1 MTRVAIA
8 QNDDIERAIEQ
19 ALQYLDLRDLIAGKT
34 VAVKPN
40 ETAIPEGDTTGVTQA
55 DTLRGVLRYLK
66 QFEPG
71 ALIITGGAGA
81 GETEDVLRA
90 TGMMDVV
97 REESVEFVDHNRPPF
112 EEVSLSYGPDSEV
125 EGPQTA
131 VMVNRRVLDYDT
143 LVSLAQLKLHSTATV
158 TLTMK
163 NIAMSYPAADFYG
176 HPRAEQKH
184 QHAFFGDMHSFITA
198 MVRRFPI
205 DLGIVVGHPA
215 MIATGPLGGK
225 AVETG
230 LVIAGRD
237 AIAVDTVGAKLL
249 GFSSQAVR
257 YLWEA
262 GKIGLGETD
271 PENIEFPG
279 MSLDDAVGAF
289 TARAYGEALTF

>member
-8 QNDDIERAIEQ
+8 QNDDIEQAIEQ
-19 ALQYLDLRDLIAGKT
+19 ALRQLDLRDVVAGKS

-40 ETAIPEGDTTGVTQA
+40 ETAVPEGDLTGVTQA
-55 DTLRGVLRYLK
+55 DTLRGVLRHLK
-66 QFEPG
+66 QYEPS
-71 ALIITGGAGA
+71 ALVVTGGSGA
-81 GETEDVLRA
+81 GETDDVMRA
-90 TGMMDVV
+90 TGMMDVLS
-97 REESVEFVDHNRPPF
+97 EESVEFIDHNRPPF
-112 EEVSLSYGPDSEV
+112 EEVDLSYGPDSEV

-131 VMVNRRVLDYDT
+131 VMVNRRVLEYDT
-143 LVSLAQLKLHSTATV
+143 LVSLAQLKLHATATV

-176 HPRAEQKH
+176 HPRAQQKH
-184 QHAFFGDMHSFITA
+184 QHEFFGDMHSFIVA
-198 MVRRFPI
+198 MARRFPI
-205 DLGIVVGHPA
+205 DLGIIVGHPA

-230 LVIAGRD
+230 LVIASRD
-237 AIAVDTVGAKLL
+237 AVAADTVGAKLL

-271 PENIEFPG
+271 PERMEFPG
-279 MSLDDAVGAF
+279 MSVDDAVRAF
-289 TARAYGEALTF
+289 TERAYGEALTF

>member
-1 MTRVAIA
+1 MTRVGIA
-8 QNDDIERAIEQ
+8 QNDDIEAAIEQ
-19 ALQYLDLRDLIAGKT
+19 ALRHLELRDLIAGKT

-40 ETAIPEGDTTGVTQA
+40 ETAVPEGDTTGVTQA
-55 DTLRGVLRYLK
+55 DTLRGVLRHLK
-66 QFEPG
+66 QYNPTT
-71 ALIITGGAGA
+71 LVVTGGAGA
-81 GETEDVLRA
+81 AETDEVMRA
-90 TGMMDVV
+90 TGMMDVLE
-97 REESVEFVDHNRPPF
+97 EESVEFVDHNRPPF
-112 EEVSLSYGPDSEV
+112 EEVALSYGPDSEV
-125 EGPQTA
+125 EGPQQA
-131 VMVNRRVLDYDT
+131 VTVNRRVLEYDT
-143 LVSLAQLKLHSTATV
+143 LVSLAQLKLHATATV

-176 HPRAEQKH
+176 HPRAQQKH
-184 QHAFFGDMHSFITA
+184 QHEFFGDMHSFIVA

-205 DLGIVVGHPA
+205 DLGIIVGHPA
-215 MIATGPLGGK
+215 MIGTGPLGGK

-271 PENIEFPG
+271 PEQMEFPG
-279 MSLDDAVGAF
+279 MSLEEAVKAF